1 MTIAEVIQGIDVMKP
16 NNYSEVDKIKWLSE
30 LDGTI
35 KKEIFD
41 THEGER
47 VIFDR
52 YDGNTPLETELL
64 VKAPYD
70 NIYLPWLESK
80 IDYSNGE
87 YAKYNNSVMVF
98 NANYTSFVNVYNRE
112 HMPKGKAIKYF

>member
-1 MTIAEVIQGIDVMKP
+1 MTIAEVIQSIDVMKP
-16 NNYSEVDKIKWLSE
+16 NNYSEVDKIRWLSE
-30 LDGTI
+30 LDGGI
-35 KKEIFD
+35 KKEIMD
-41 THEGER
+41 THEGES
-47 VIFDR
+47 VIFEG
-52 YDGNTPLETELL
+52 YDGKTSLEMELL

-87 YAKYNNSVMVF
+87 YAKYNNSVTVF
-98 NANYTSFVNVYNRE
+98 NTNYTTFVSAYNRE

>member
-1 MTIAEVIQGIDVMKP
+1 MTIAEVIQSIDVMKP

-35 KKEIFD
+35 KKEIMD
-41 THEGER
+41 THEGES
-47 VIFDR
+47 VIFEG
-52 YDGNTPLETELL
+52 YDGKTSLEMELL

-87 YAKYNNSVMVF
+87 YAKYNNSVTVF
-98 NANYTSFVNVYNRE
+98 NTNYTTFVNVYNRE